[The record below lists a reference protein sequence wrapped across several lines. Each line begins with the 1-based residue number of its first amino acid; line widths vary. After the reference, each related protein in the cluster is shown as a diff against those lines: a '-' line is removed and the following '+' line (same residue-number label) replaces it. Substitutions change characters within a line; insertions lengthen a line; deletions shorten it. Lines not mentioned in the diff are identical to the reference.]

1 MSSPNSNNVPLEGR
15 WYKQK
20 EIAEMLRVQ
29 LNAVRQVVAVLE
41 RVGNISTQPDFE
53 DRRYTLVHESA
64 IPTIRKA
71 LGLPG

>member
-1 MSSPNSNNVPLEGR
+1 MASGDQ

-20 EIAEMLRVQ
+20 EIAEMLKVQ

-41 RVGNISTQPDFE
+41 RIGSIKTQPDFE

-64 IPTIRKA
+64 IPLIRQA
-71 LGLPG
+71 LGLPE

>member
-1 MSSPNSNNVPLEGR
+1 MPTNQDEVTAGGR

-41 RVGNISTQPDFE
+41 RVGSIRTQPDFE

-64 IPTIRKA
+64 IPTIRRA
-71 LGLPG
+71 LGLPE